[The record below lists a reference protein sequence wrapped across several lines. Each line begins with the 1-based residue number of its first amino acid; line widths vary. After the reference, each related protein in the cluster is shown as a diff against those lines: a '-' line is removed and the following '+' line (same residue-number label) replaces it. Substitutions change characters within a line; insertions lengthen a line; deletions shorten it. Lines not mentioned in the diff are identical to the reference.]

1 MDYLIRM
8 EGGTLRFG
16 TQVGPKS
23 EAVAG
28 NSKPVRELVKWDI
41 PAGVYRAK
49 EIVREAGI
57 LLEAVCARLGAA
69 AAGPLL
75 RNLQASLAVSGREAV
90 LPFAPLAADEERK
103 SLFLAQAEQI
113 GTALTGWAR
122 ESYAEQPGR
131 QRYGYDALLRLV
143 HRSRCDQHLWTPEAV
158 SILMGPAGSPE
169 VMQLFNEYLHQL
181 VLLRDIL
188 IPYENWEEV
197 PLEIGEN
204 REVIGLRHIE
214 PARDRFF
221 TELIVKRIAHKEI
234 VRFTQK
240 VLCPEL
246 VPVGYGFQYRLG
258 TVLPAA
264 VGKSPVTAAPG
275 LLRWHP
281 AQILPGSEAGN
292 TEAVAFDYEQA
303 DYGAA
308 PRSYI
313 DSYAPGKP
321 NGDKAN
327 AASLHFSSDADIVP
341 RMLEPG
347 RASLELRLTDSE
359 GSEYRV
365 DLGQAL
371 RGQRY
376 MYRPEAIISTES
388 ESSTPTS
395 GSEGL
400 SGWLE
405 YEAADLLGLSGL
417 VDSSRDSIYYVSAEG
432 NTPLLLGLL
441 GKLFPQNVVVIDGD
455 GADEYAGALRAG
467 KQFGTKFLLHRGIS

>member
-16 TQVGPKS
+16 TQVDLKS
-23 EAVAG
+23 EAVTG
-28 NSKPVRELVKWDI
+28 NSNTVRDLVKWDI

-49 EIVREAGI
+49 DIVREAGI
-57 LLEAVCARLGAA
+57 LLEAVCARLGDA

-90 LPFAPLAADEERK
+90 LPFAPLAAGEERK

-113 GTALTGWAR
+113 GTALSGWAR
-122 ESYAEQPGR
+122 EIYAEQPGR

-158 SILMGPAGSPE
+158 GILMGPAGSPE

-188 IPYENWEEV
+188 IPYENWGEV
-197 PLEIGEN
+197 PLEIGEDH
-204 REVIGLRHIE
+204 EVIGLRHIE

-313 DSYAPGKP
+313 DSCAPGRP
-321 NGDKAN
+321 NRDGAN
-327 AASLHFSSDADIVP
+327 AASLHFRSAADIVP
-341 RMLEPG
+341 RMPPPG
-347 RASLELRLTDSE
+347 RASLELRLTASE
-359 GSEYRV
+359 GGREYRV

-371 RGQRY
+371 RGHRY
-376 MYRPEAIISTES
+376 MYRPGAAISTET
-388 ESSTPTS
+388 ESSPTS
-395 GSEGL
+395 GSEGH

-405 YEAADLLGLSGL
+405 YEAADILDLPGL

-441 GKLFPQNVVVIDGD
+441 GKLFPQNVVIIDGD
-455 GADEYAGALRAG
+455 GADEYPGALRAG
-467 KQFGTKFLLHRGIS
+467 KQFGAKFLLHRGIP